1 MTEQAMAKKGVSLK
15 QVLLIVAGAMIL
27 TVLLTLFAIK
37 TWLFPSP
44 FTPVE
49 LSQQEEQQLEQ
60 KLNQFDEI
68 AGTTRPQDHN
78 RYDTT
83 DSRSPQ
89 SRARSFTPQPDDYDG
104 QGALKPEA
112 YSEKG
117 ANREITFTGREL
129 NGLLANNTDLA
140 EKMAV
145 DLATDL
151 VSLRLLIPVDPD
163 FPIMGGKT
171 LRVRAGAELA
181 YRDNKPV
188 VVLKGVSVMGVPIPN
203 AWLGGLKNID
213 LMQEFGG
220 EPGFWQSLG
229 EGVESIQVRDGEL
242 YVKLK
247 E

>member
-1 MTEQAMAKKGVSLK
+1 MTEQVTAKKGVSLK

-27 TVLLTLFAIK
+27 TVMLTVFAIK

-49 LSQQEEQQLEQ
+49 LSQREEQRLEQ
-60 KLNQFDEI
+60 KLNRFDAVAAELPRSSRTGNYEA
-68 AGTTRPQDHN
+68 AGN
-78 RYDTT
+78 
-83 DSRSPQ
+83 
-89 SRARSFTPQPDDYDG
+89 ARSFSPQADDYDT
-104 QGALKPEA
+104 QGRLKPEA

-117 ANREITFTGREL
+117 ANREITFTEREL

-151 VSLRLLIPVDPD
+151 VSLRLLLPVDPD
-163 FPIMGGKT
+163 FPILGGKT

-181 YRDNKPV
+181 YRDHKPV
-188 VVLKGVSVMGVPIPN
+188 VVLKGVSVMGIPIPN

-220 EPGFWQSLG
+220 KPGFWQSLG
-229 EGVESIQVRDGEL
+229 EGIESIQVRDGEL

>member
-1 MTEQAMAKKGVSLK
+1 
-15 QVLLIVAGAMIL
+15 
-27 TVLLTLFAIK
+27 
-37 TWLFPSP
+37 
-44 FTPVE
+44 
-49 LSQQEEQQLEQ
+49 
-60 KLNQFDEI
+60 
-68 AGTTRPQDHN
+68 
-78 RYDTT
+78 
-83 DSRSPQ
+83 
-89 SRARSFTPQPDDYDG
+89 
-104 QGALKPEA
+104 
-112 YSEKG
+112 
-117 ANREITFTGREL
+117 REL

-140 EKMAV
+140 KKIAV

-151 VSLRLLIPVDPD
+151 VSLRLLLPVDPD
-163 FPIMGGKT
+163 FPILGGKT

-181 YRDNKPV
+181 YRDGKPV

>member
-1 MTEQAMAKKGVSLK
+1 MTEQVMKKQGVSLK
-15 QVLLIVAGAMIL
+15 QVLCIVAGAMVLTALL
-27 TVLLTLFAIK
+27 TVFAIK

-60 KLNQFDEI
+60 KLSQFD
-68 AGTTRPQDHN
+68 TV
-78 RYDTT
+78 T
-83 DSRSPQ
+83 DSPRSRNRNVSPANT
-89 SRARSFTPQPDDYDG
+89 RARSFTPQPDDYDA

-117 ANREITFTGREL
+117 ANREITFTEREL

-181 YRDNKPV
+181 YRDGKPV

>member
-1 MTEQAMAKKGVSLK
+1 MTEQVVHKKGVSLK
-15 QVLLIVAGAMIL
+15 QVLLIVAGAML
-27 TVLLTLFAIK
+27 VTALLTFFAIK

-49 LSQQEEQQLEQ
+49 LTQQEEQRLEQ
-60 KLNQFDEI
+60 KLNQFDAV
-68 AGTTRPQDHN
+68 AGSPSQGAN
-78 RYDTT
+78 RNADTA
-83 DSRSPQ
+83 
-89 SRARSFTPQPDDYDG
+89 RARSYTPQPGDYDA

-112 YSEKG
+112 YSEEG
-117 ANREITFTGREL
+117 ANREITFTEREL

-140 EKMAV
+140 QKMAI

-181 YRDNKPV
+181 YRNNKPV
-188 VVLKGVSVMGVPIPN
+188 VALRGVSVMGIPIPN

-229 EGVESIQVRDGEL
+229 EGVESIQVQDGEL
-242 YVKLK
+242 YVKLR

>member
-1 MTEQAMAKKGVSLK
+1 MTEVKARKGVSLK
-15 QVLLIVAGAMIL
+15 QVILIVIGAMFL

-44 FTPVE
+44 FQPVE

-60 KLNQFDEI
+60 KIHQFDTGAKTE
-68 AGTTRPQDHN
+68 RPQK
-78 RYDTT
+78 RI
-83 DSRSPQ
+83 PQ
-89 SRARSFTPQPDDYDG
+89 SGDYNA

-112 YSEKG
+112 YSEQG
-117 ANREITFTGREL
+117 ASREITFTEREL

-140 EKMAV
+140 EKMAI
-145 DLATDL
+145 DLAADL

-181 YRDNKPV
+181 YRNNKPV
-188 VVLKGVSVMGVPIPN
+188 VALKGISVMGIPIPN
-203 AWLGGLKNID
+203 AWLGGIKNID

>member
-1 MTEQAMAKKGVSLK
+1 MTEQVKTKKGVSLM
-15 QVLLIVAGAMIL
+15 QVFLIVIGAMFL

-44 FTPVE
+44 FQPVE
-49 LSQQEEQQLEQ
+49 LSQKEEQQLEQ
-60 KLNQFDEI
+60 KIQQFDTG
-68 AGTTRPQDHN
+68 GTPHRPQEQDIRN
-78 RYDTT
+78 
-83 DSRSPQ
+83 
-89 SRARSFTPQPDDYDG
+89 RSFTPQSDDYTA
-104 QGALKPEA
+104 QGVLKPEA

-117 ANREITFTGREL
+117 ANREITFTEREL

-140 EKMAV
+140 QKMSI
-145 DLATDL
+145 DLAADL
-151 VSLRLLIPVDPD
+151 VSLRLLIPIDPD

-181 YRDNKPV
+181 YRNNKPV
-188 VVLKGVSVMGVPIPN
+188 VALKGISVMGVPIPN
-203 AWLGGLKNID
+203 AWLGGIKNID

>member
-1 MTEQAMAKKGVSLK
+1 MTEQVPRKGVSLK

-27 TVLLTLFAIK
+27 TVVLTVFAIK

-44 FTPVE
+44 FKPVE
-49 LSQQEEQQLEQ
+49 LSQREEQRLEQ
-60 KLNQFDEI
+60 KLSSFD
-68 AGTTRPQDHN
+68 AVAADLPRS
-78 RYDTT
+78 
-83 DSRSPQ
+83 SRSENNQ
-89 SRARSFTPQPDDYDG
+89 AFGTARSFSLQTDDYDA
-104 QGALKPEA
+104 QGRLKPEA
-112 YSEKG
+112 YSEEG
-117 ANREITFTGREL
+117 ASREITFTEREL

-140 EKMAV
+140 QKMAI

-151 VSLRLLIPVDPD
+151 VSLRILLPVDPD
-163 FPIMGGKT
+163 FPILGGKT

-188 VVLKGVSVMGVPIPN
+188 VALKGLSVMGIPIPN

-229 EGVESIQVRDGEL
+229 QGLESVRVRDGEL
-242 YVKLK
+242 YVKLR

>member
-1 MTEQAMAKKGVSLK
+1 MTEQVMKKQGVSLK

-27 TVLLTLFAIK
+27 TVLLTVFAIK

-60 KLNQFDEI
+60 KISQFDTV
-68 AGTTRPQDHN
+68 A
-78 RYDTT
+78 
-83 DSRSPQ
+83 DSRPSHDKNGAGPANGR
-89 SRARSFTPQPDDYDG
+89 SRARSFTPQPDDYDE
-104 QGALKPEA
+104 QGALQPEA
-112 YSEKG
+112 YSEEG
-117 ANREITFTGREL
+117 ASREITFTEREL

-140 EKMAV
+140 QKMAV
-145 DLATDL
+145 DLDTDL

>member
-1 MTEQAMAKKGVSLK
+1 MTEQVPRKGVSLK

-27 TVLLTLFAIK
+27 TVVLTVFAVKI
-37 TWLFPSP
+37 WLFPSP

-49 LSQQEEQQLEQ
+49 LTQQEEQRLEQ
-60 KLNQFDEI
+60 KLNQFDTV
-68 AGTTRPQDHN
+68 AGTPSQGAN
-78 RYDTT
+78 RNADTA
-83 DSRSPQ
+83 
-89 SRARSFTPQPDDYDG
+89 RARSYTPHPEDYDAR
-104 QGALKPEA
+104 GALKPEA
-112 YSEKG
+112 YSEEG
-117 ANREITFTGREL
+117 ANREIAFTEREL
-129 NGLLANNTDLA
+129 NGLLANNTNLA
-140 EKMAV
+140 QKMAI

-188 VVLKGVSVMGVPIPN
+188 VALKGVSVMGIPIPN

-220 EPGFWQSLG
+220 KPGFWQSLG
-229 EGVESIQVRDGEL
+229 EGVESVQVRDGEL
-242 YVKLK
+242 YVKLR

>member
-1 MTEQAMAKKGVSLK
+1 MTEQVKTKKGVSLM
-15 QVLLIVAGAMIL
+15 QVFLIVIGAMFL

-37 TWLFPSP
+37 TWLFPAP
-44 FTPVE
+44 FQPVE
-49 LSQQEEQQLEQ
+49 LSQKEEQQLEQ
-60 KLNQFDEI
+60 KIQQFDTG
-68 AGTTRPQDHN
+68 GTPHRLQEQNIRNQPFI
-78 RYDTT
+78 
-83 DSRSPQ
+83 PQ
-89 SRARSFTPQPDDYDG
+89 SNDYTA

-117 ANREITFTGREL
+117 ASREITFTEREL

-140 EKMAV
+140 QKMAI
-145 DLATDL
+145 DLAADL
-151 VSLRLLIPVDPD
+151 VSLRLLIPIDPD

-181 YRDNKPV
+181 YRNNKPV
-188 VVLKGVSVMGVPIPN
+188 VALKGISVMGVPIPN
-203 AWLGGLKNID
+203 AWLGGIKNID

>member
-1 MTEQAMAKKGVSLK
+1 MTEQVPRKGVSFK

-27 TVLLTLFAIK
+27 TVVLTVFAVK

-44 FTPVE
+44 FKPVE
-49 LSQQEEQQLEQ
+49 LSQGEEQRLEQ
-60 KLNQFDEI
+60 KLSRFDAVAAELP
-68 AGTTRPQDHN
+68 RS
-78 RYDTT
+78 
-83 DSRSPQ
+83 SRSENNE
-89 SRARSFTPQPDDYDG
+89 AVGNVRSFSPKADDYDE
-104 QGALKPEA
+104 QGRLKPEA
-112 YSEKG
+112 YSEEG
-117 ANREITFTGREL
+117 ASREITFTEREL

-140 EKMAV
+140 EKMAI

-151 VSLRLLIPVDPD
+151 VSLRILLPVDPD
-163 FPIMGGKT
+163 FPILGGKT

-188 VVLKGVSVMGVPIPN
+188 VALKGVSVMGIPIPN

-229 EGVESIQVRDGEL
+229 QGLESVRVRDGEL
-242 YVKLK
+242 YVKLR

>member
-1 MTEQAMAKKGVSLK
+1 MTEQVITKKGVSLK
-15 QVLLIVAGAMIL
+15 QVLCIVAGAMVL

-60 KLNQFDEI
+60 KLSQFDGV
-68 AGTTRPQDHN
+68 AGSAPSHDRNGADPA
-78 RYDTT
+78 
-83 DSRSPQ
+83 Q
-89 SRARSFTPQPDDYDG
+89 SRARSFTPQPDDYDE
-104 QGALKPEA
+104 QGALKAEA
-112 YSEKG
+112 YSEEG
-117 ANREITFTGREL
+117 ANREITFTEREL

-151 VSLRLLIPVDPD
+151 VSLRLLIPIDPD

-213 LMQEFGG
+213 LMQEFGV

>member
-1 MTEQAMAKKGVSLK
+1 MTEQISKQQGENKKGVSLK
-15 QVLLIVAGAMIL
+15 QVFCIVTGAM
-27 TVLLTLFAIK
+27 LLTILLTIFAIK

-49 LSQQEEQQLEQ
+49 LNQKEEQQLEQ
-60 KLNQFDEI
+60 KLSQFDTI
-68 AGTTRPQDHN
+68 AASPRPQN
-78 RYDTT
+78 QNQAPANTRT
-83 DSRSPQ
+83 
-89 SRARSFTPQPDDYDG
+89 RSFTPQAGDYNE
-104 QGALKPEA
+104 QGALKPER
-112 YSEKG
+112 YSEEG
-117 ANREITFTGREL
+117 TNREVTFTEREL

-140 EKMAV
+140 EKLAV
-145 DLATDL
+145 DLAADL
-151 VSLRLLIPVDPD
+151 VSLRLLLPVDPD

-181 YRDNKPV
+181 YRDSKPV

-229 EGVESIQVRDGEL
+229 EGVESIQVQEGEL